1 MNIDQVFV
9 SRRVVCPACGAE
21 GTMRY
26 PNPEFYTAGKRESD
40 LHVVDYTWSV
50 QGCEGIVPHFYS
62 VWQCPQC
69 LFADLCD
76 KIENPDGSFT
86 EEHLIE
92 AFREIP
98 DDMRSALETLHS
110 LVPEGNLDRDGAIA
124 LHLAALLIAH
134 LPPKERIDHGKLG
147 RVALRL
153 AWLYRERGSS
163 SLGDSSG
170 EGPAGLV
177 RLKRSSAKL
186 ESRLQALSEA
196 AAEAVRATEARTAE
210 LGISETGGDNP
221 YTPIASALS
230 DKLEEVETLMI
241 MLQSAIAQDGFG
253 DFEPRHDHDE
263 EYSSSLKEVMLK
275 LTKFWPEAPQRE
287 GICLRLA
294 AEAFEQSY
302 NNQATYQSI
311 EQTLVI
317 LGLMV
322 EILIRINRYEQAL
335 RIVAE
340 ISKSGTEHKQELS
353 RRITDSKR
361 SRNLRAH
368 DERLLNRKIATINSA
383 IERARKNR
391 IRIIEILMEKHS
403 QTIEKVLER
412 TANMKPEM
420 RAKALRE
427 AGVPEEAVR
436 KLESRGFKI

>member
-1 MNIDQVFV
+1 MKTDQVFV
-9 SRRVVCPACGAE
+9 SKRVICPACGTQ
-21 GTMRY
+21 GTLRY
-26 PNPEFYTAGKRESD
+26 PNPDFYTAGRRESD
-40 LHVVDYTWSV
+40 LHIVDYEWSV
-50 QGCEGIVPHFYS
+50 QGCEGIVPHHYS

-76 KIENPDGSFT
+76 KIENPDGSFS
-86 EEHLIE
+86 EEHLVE

-98 DDMRSALETLHS
+98 EDKKHALEILRT
-110 LVPEGNLDRDGAIA
+110 LVPEGDLDRDGAIA
-124 LHLAALLIAH
+124 LHLAALLVAN

-153 AWLYRERGSS
+153 GWLYRERGSS
-163 SLGDSSG
+163 SMDGSS
-170 EGPAGLV
+170 ESGPAGLAK
-177 RLKRSSAKL
+177 LKRSSAKL

-196 AAEAVRATEARTAE
+196 VAEAVRATEARTAE
-210 LGISETGGDNP
+210 LGISEGGGDNP

-241 MLQSAIAQDGFG
+241 MLQSSIAQDGFG
-253 DFEPRHDHDE
+253 DFEAHHDAEDAA
-263 EYSSSLKEVMLK
+263 SSNLKSVMLK
-275 LTKFWPEAPQRE
+275 LTKIWPEAPQRE

-294 AEAFEQSY
+294 AEAFEHSYHNQS
-302 NNQATYQSI
+302 TYHSI
-311 EQTLVI
+311 EQSLVI

-391 IRIIEILMEKHS
+391 IRIIEILLEKHR
-403 QTIEKVLER
+403 QTIDKVLER
-412 TANMKPEM
+412 TVKMKPEM

-436 KLESRGFKI
+436 KLESRGFQN